1 MILREQAH
9 SRIRERRACTRAGRW
24 SACSHAVKLTPM
36 MLGKLLFPEVGGL
49 TIGVSY
55 QLATPV
61 S

>member
-1 MILREQAH
+1 MH
-9 SRIRERRACTRAGRW
+9 TCGPMV
-24 SACSHAVKLTPM
+24 CVSHAVKLTPM